1 MFILVVL
8 IFTLKLPDCI
18 AKKYTAAMPF
28 RTVLPLGEQHMPF
41 IYPFV
46 LIIETRRQNILW
58 HFFPCGKKNR
68 PFGETTFLPG
78 AGEAI
83 FVP

>member
-1 MFILVVL
+1 
-8 IFTLKLPDCI
+8 
-18 AKKYTAAMPF
+18 MPF
-28 RTVLPLGEQHMPF
+28 KIILPLGEQHMPF
-41 IYPFV
+41 IDLLM

-58 HFFPCGKKNR
+58 NLFPCGKKTR

-78 AGEAI
+78 ASEAI